1 MEALIFR
8 RFLNDNQLTKS
19 KLEVYLQGAHNSIN
33 AHYNIDFNGRA
44 VVGDDP
50 YNINDHRYG
59 NANVIGPKKTVPT
72 TELMCA
78 VSLLPAEIMTMAT
91 EGFLITPN

>member
-19 KLEVYLQGAHNSIN
+19 KLEVYLQGAQNSIN

-44 VVGDDP
+44 VVEMIHTISMTTDTEMQTLSARKKGAKHGTHVCGIIASSR
-50 YNINDHRYG
+50 NNDNG
-59 NANVIGPKKTVPT
+59 NR
-72 TELMCA
+72 
-78 VSLLPAEIMTMAT
+78 
-91 EGFLITPN
+91 GFLITPN